1 LPKFAKYLLVRNNNM
16 PSEETKQIE
25 ELKIDLLTLTSH
37 QLKTPMGIIRGY
49 ATLLRE
55 GFYGPLSPEVKE
67 ILSKIEFGT
76 EEVIMLVDNIIEL
89 RKVEDGRVVYQKES
103 IDFMAIARQ
112 ASEEMG
118 HMAMSCG
125 LNLDFSGP
133 DHEVMVLGDAQKLRH
148 IIQNLID
155 NAVKYTK
162 KGSIS
167 VTVNE
172 KGKQVILSVADTGI
186 GIASEVIPKLFQ
198 KFFRDEHLV
207 KEIKGTGMG
216 LYIARLFIEEH
227 GGKIWVESDGEDK
240 GSTFYIS
247 LPRE

>member
-1 LPKFAKYLLVRNNNM
+1 M

>member
-1 LPKFAKYLLVRNNNM
+1 M
-16 PSEETKQIE
+16 PSEEKKEIE
-25 ELKIDLLTLTSH
+25 ELKLDLLVLTSH

-55 GFYGPLSPEVKE
+55 GFYGPLSSEVKE

-89 RKVEDGRVVYQKES
+89 RKVEDGRVYYQKEHA
-103 IDFMAIARQ
+103 DFMAIARQ

-133 DHEVMVLGDAQKLRH
+133 DHEIMVYGDVQKLRH
-148 IIQNLID
+148 IVQNLID

-167 VTVNE
+167 VKVEE
-172 KGKQVILSVADTGI
+172 KKNDVVLSVADTGI
-186 GIASEVIPKLFQ
+186 GISAKVIPKLFQ
-198 KFFRDEHLV
+198 QFFRDEHV
-207 KEIKGTGMG
+207 VQDIKGTGMG
-216 LYIARLFIEEH
+216 LYIARIFMEAH
-227 GGKIWVESDGEDK
+227 GGKIWVESDGEGK

-247 LPRE
+247 LPKE